1 MTVKSMTGFGRGTGT
16 FGGLDFTVDIK
27 SVNHR
32 FFDFSARIYKDYA
45 FLEEPIKKRV
55 AEAVARG
62 KIDVYFH
69 TEKSAEEAELSANVD
84 KNLVRAYLDAAK
96 LLQADFGVHNDLA
109 ASRLL
114 TLPDVLTITQPEISE
129 EEVLAAVLAGVDQAL
144 ASFIA
149 MREIEGSKLKA
160 DLLDNLKFI
169 AAAVEKVET
178 LAPAS
183 VETYRRRL
191 EEKIRETLE
200 DRSVDESRLLTEVA
214 IFADKVAVDE
224 ETVRLRSHL
233 SQFEELLEQ
242 GGPIGKKLDFLVQE
256 MNREINTIGSKCN
269 SIEITR
275 IVVDVKACIE
285 KIREQIQNVE

>member
-1 MTVKSMTGFGRGTGT
+1 MSVKSMTGFGRGTGT
-16 FGGLDFTVDIK
+16 FGGLDFTIDIK

-45 FLEEPIKKRV
+45 FLEEPIKRRI
-55 AEAVARG
+55 AETVARG
-62 KIDVYFH
+62 KVDVYFH
-69 TEKSAEEAELSANVD
+69 TEKSVENTELTATVD
-84 KNLVRAYLDAAK
+84 QSLIKAYLDAADQ
-96 LLQADFGVHNDLA
+96 LADLGIKNDLG

-114 TLPDVLTITQPEISE
+114 TLPDVLTIRQPKVSDDEITSV
-129 EEVLAAVLAGVDQAL
+129 VLKGVDDAL
-144 ASFIA
+144 TAFVQMREVEGEKLKSDLVTNLDFIA
-149 MREIEGSKLKA
+149 V
-160 DLLDNLKFI
+160 
-169 AAAVEKVET
+169 AVEKIEA

-183 VETYRRRL
+183 VAAYRQRL

-200 DRSVDESRLLTEVA
+200 DRNFDEARVLTEVA

-233 SQFEELLEQ
+233 AQFKALLEQ

-256 MNREINTIGSKCN
+256 MNREINTTGSKCN
-269 SIEITR
+269 SIEITK
-275 IVVDVKACIE
+275 IVVDVKSCIE

>member
-1 MTVKSMTGFGRGTGT
+1 MTVKSMTGFGRGTGS
-16 FGGLDFTVDIK
+16 FGGVDFTIDIK

-45 FLEEPIKKRV
+45 YLEEPIKKRI
-55 AEAVARG
+55 AESVARG

-69 TEKSAEEAELSANVD
+69 TEKSADETELTASVD
-84 KNLVRAYLDAAK
+84 MNLVRAYLDAASRLK
-96 LLQADFGVHNDLA
+96 DQFGVENDLR

-114 TLPDVLTITQPEISE
+114 TLPDVMTITQPEVAE
-129 EEVLAAVLAGVDQAL
+129 DEVKNAVLAGLDQAL

-149 MREIEGSKLKA
+149 MREVEGQKLKI
-160 DLLDNLKFI
+160 DLLANLAFI
-169 AAAVEKVET
+169 ADAVEKVEK
-178 LAPAS
+178 LAPES
-183 VETYRRRL
+183 VSTYRQRL
-191 EEKIRETLE
+191 EEKIRETLA
-200 DRSVDESRLLTEVA
+200 DRNIDENRILTEVA
-214 IFADKVAVDE
+214 VFADKVAVDE

-233 SQFEELLEQ
+233 AQFEGLLEQ

-256 MNREINTIGSKCN
+256 MNREVNTIGSKCN

-275 IVVDVKACIE
+275 IVVDVKSCIE